1 MPLYPGRPWIQPH
14 AIRRLGRHSAD
25 TSGRFNHGMSFLILA
40 FAAGVLTI
48 VSPCILPVLPFVLAR
63 AGRPFLRNGLP
74 LLLGMALA
82 FTAVAT
88 LAAVG
93 GGWAVQANEYGRLA
107 ALGLLAAFALALM
120 FPGFADRLS
129 RPLVALGAR
138 LASSNEGG
146 GGEGGN
152 PSLLSS
158 LALGA
163 ATGLLW
169 APCAGPVLGLILT
182 GAAIQGANAGT
193 SLLLLAYAGG
203 AATSLAL
210 ALLAGGRVYA
220 LLRRSLG
227 MSQWARR
234 GMGAAVLAGVA
245 LIATG
250 LDTGLLSRLSLSSTS
265 KIEQALLNAF
275 QPQMSQ
281 EPGMGGADAEVPA
294 SETIALAAAN
304 TGAPAAPADWSGR
317 TFAPLA
323 GATGWINTPPL
334 TGADLRGKVVL
345 VDFWTY
351 SCINCLRT
359 LPYIRA
365 WADKYREAGLVV
377 VGVHSPEF
385 AFEKNEAHVRRAVKD
400 LGITYPVAIDSQHA
414 IWRGF
419 QNQSWPALY
428 FVDAQGRVRQQVFG
442 EGQYEASERLI
453 QKLLAENGKGARA
466 AGLVAVQGEGVQ
478 AAPGGRVMSGET
490 YVGHER
496 AVNFV
501 PQGGLQ
507 PDRRHGYEPG
517 AGLTLNHWTL
527 GGEWTVEAERAV
539 AAQAGARLAYRFRA
553 RDLHLVLGREAGAAP
568 VRFRVWIDGQPPG
581 KGRGTDLAADGSGVI
596 DAHRLYQLV
605 RLPAAA
611 GDHLFEIEFL
621 DPGAQV
627 YAFTFG

>member
-1 MPLYPGRPWIQPH
+1 M
-14 AIRRLGRHSAD
+14 
-25 TSGRFNHGMSFLILA
+25 TFLILA
-40 FAAGVLTI
+40 YLGGVLTI

-74 LLLGMALA
+74 MLLGMALA

-93 GGWAVQANEYGRLA
+93 GGWAVQANEYGRFA
-107 ALGLLAAFALALM
+107 ALGLLAAFALTLM
-120 FPGFADRLS
+120 FPALADRLA

-138 LASSNEGG
+138 IAES
-146 GGEGGN
+146 GEGDAATDR
-152 PSLLSS
+152 SFISS
-158 LALGA
+158 GVLGA

-182 GAAIQGANAGT
+182 GAAIQGANVGT

-210 ALLAGGRVYA
+210 SLLVGGRVYA

-227 MSQWARR
+227 VSQWARR
-234 GMGAAVLAGVA
+234 AMGAAVLAGVA

-250 LDTGLLSRLSLSSTS
+250 LDTGLLSQLSLSSTS
-265 KIEQALLNAF
+265 RIEQKLLNAL
-275 QPQMSQ
+275 QPQVQ
-281 EPGMGGADAEVPA
+281 QQPAMGGAAAAEAQAEAP
-294 SETIALAAAN
+294 ETEVIPLAAAN
-304 TGAPAAPADWSGR
+304 PEASAAPASWNDR

-334 TGADLRGKVVL
+334 AGADLRGKVVL

-365 WADKYREAGLVV
+365 WADKYKEAGLVV
-377 VGVHSPEF
+377 IGVHSPEF
-385 AFEKNEAHVRRAVKD
+385 AFEKNENNVRKAVKD
-400 LGITYPVAIDSQHA
+400 LGIAYPVAVDSDHA

-419 QNQSWPALY
+419 QNQAWPALY
-428 FVDAQGRVRQQVFG
+428 FVDAQGRVRHQLFG
-442 EGQYEASERLI
+442 EGQYAESERFI
-453 QKLLAENGKGARA
+453 QKLLAENGKGQRA

-478 AAPGGRVMSGET
+478 AAPGGRVASGET

-496 AVNFV
+496 AAGFV
-501 PQGGLQ
+501 PMGGLQ
-507 PDRRHGYEPG
+507 PDRAHGYEP
-517 AGLTLNHWTL
+517 AATLALNQWTL
-527 GGEWTVEAERAV
+527 GGQWDVQAERAV
-539 AAQAGARLAYRFRA
+539 ALQAGTRLAYRFRA

-568 VRFRVWIDGQPPG
+568 VRFRVLVDGQPPG

-605 RLPAAA
+605 RLPDSAAE
-611 GDHLFEIEFL
+611 HLFEIEFL
-621 DPGAQV
+621 DPGAQA

>member
-1 MPLYPGRPWIQPH
+1 MTL
-14 AIRRLGRHSAD
+14 
-25 TSGRFNHGMSFLILA
+25 LILA

-63 AGRPFLRNGLP
+63 ADRPFLKNGLP
-74 LLLGMALA
+74 MLLGMALA
-82 FTAVAT
+82 FTAVAS

-93 GGWAVQANEYGRLA
+93 GGWAVQANEYGRFA

-120 FPGFADRLS
+120 FPQVADHLAQ
-129 RPLVALGAR
+129 PLVALGAR
-138 LASSNEGG
+138 IVESSDGAG
-146 GGEGGN
+146 RKD
-152 PSLLSS
+152 SSFVSS
-158 LALGA
+158 LVLGL

-203 AATSLAL
+203 SATSLAL
-210 ALLAGGRVYA
+210 SLLVGGRVYA

-227 MSQWARR
+227 VSQWARR

-250 LDTGLLSRLSLSSTS
+250 LDTGLLGRLSLGSTS
-265 KIEQALLNAF
+265 RIEQALIDAFHPQAQGAPQGPRDSSMRVSNAI
-275 QPQMSQ
+275 P
-281 EPGMGGADAEVPA
+281 
-294 SETIALAAAN
+294 LAAAKAE
-304 TGAPAAPADWSGR
+304 TAPIPMAWNDS

-323 GATGWINTPPL
+323 GATGWVNTPPL
-334 TGADLRGKVVL
+334 ASADLRGKVVL

-377 VGVHSPEF
+377 LGVHSPEF
-385 AFEKNEAHVRRAVKD
+385 AFERNEDHVRRAVRE
-400 LGITYPVAIDSQHA
+400 LGIRYPVAIDSRHA

-419 QNQSWPALY
+419 ENQAWPALY

-453 QKLLAENGKGARA
+453 QKLLAEKNGTGASDT
-466 AGLVAVQGEGVQ
+466 GLVAVKGEGVQ
-478 AAPGGRVMSGET
+478 AAPGGRVLSGET

-496 AVNFV
+496 AVHFV
-501 PQGGLQ
+501 PAGGLRA
-507 PDRRHGYEPG
+507 DRTQHYE
-517 AGLTLNHWTL
+517 AAASLALNQWTL
-527 GGEWTVEAERAV
+527 GGQWTVEAERAV

-553 RDLHLVLGREAGAAP
+553 RDLHLVLGRAAGSAP
-568 VRFRVWIDGQPPG
+568 VRFRVLVDGRPPANSH
-581 KGRGTDLAADGSGVI
+581 GTDIAADGSGVI

-605 RLPAAA
+605 RFPASA

-621 DPGAQV
+621 DSGAQV

>member
-1 MPLYPGRPWIQPH
+1 
-14 AIRRLGRHSAD
+14 
-25 TSGRFNHGMSFLILA
+25 MSFLILA

-48 VSPCILPVLPFVLAR
+48 LSPCILPVLPFVLAR
-63 AGRPFLRNGLP
+63 AGRPFLQNGLP
-74 LLLGMALA
+74 MLLGMALA

-93 GGWAVQANEYGRLA
+93 GGWAVQANEYGRIA
-107 ALGLLAAFALALM
+107 ALGLLAVFALTLI
-120 FPGFADRLS
+120 FPELADRLA

-138 LASSNEGG
+138 IAASNDRSDGGALKEGFV
-146 GGEGGN
+146 
-152 PSLLSS
+152 SS
-158 LALGA
+158 LVLGV

-210 ALLAGGRVYA
+210 SLLVGGRVYA

-227 MSQWARR
+227 VSQWARR

-250 LDTGLLSRLSLSSTS
+250 LDTGLLSQLSLGSTS
-265 KIEQALLNAF
+265 RIEQTLINVF
-275 QPQMSQ
+275 QTQAPRDGPMTV
-281 EPGMGGADAEVPA
+281 ADAIP
-294 SETIALAAAN
+294 LAAAKAE
-304 TGAPAAPADWSGR
+304 TAPAPAAWQDS

-334 TGADLRGKVVL
+334 ASADLRGKVVL

-377 VGVHSPEF
+377 LGVHSPEF
-385 AFEKNEAHVRRAVKD
+385 AFEKNENNVRRAVKD
-400 LGITYPVAIDSQHA
+400 LGISYPVAIDSGHA

-419 QNQSWPALY
+419 ENQAWPALY
-428 FVDAQGRVRQQVFG
+428 FVDAQGKVRHQVFG

-453 QKLLAENGKGARA
+453 QKLLAERNGKGRGDG
-466 AGLVAVQGEGVQ
+466 GLVEVRGEGVQ
-478 AAPGGRVMSGET
+478 AAPGDRVLSGET

-501 PQGGLQ
+501 PAGGLV
-507 PDRRHGYEPG
+507 PDHAQRYEP
-517 AGLTLNHWTL
+517 AVSVALNHWTL
-527 GGEWTVEAERAV
+527 GGHWTVEAERA
-539 AAQAGARLAYRFRA
+539 AAMQAGARLAYRFRA
-553 RDLHLVLGREAGAAP
+553 RDLHLVLGRQAGKAP
-568 VRFRVWIDGQPPG
+568 VRFRVRVDGQPPAQSH
-581 KGRGTDLAADGSGVI
+581 GTDIAADGSGVI

-605 RLPAAA
+605 RLPASA

-621 DPGAQV
+621 DPGAHV

>member
-1 MPLYPGRPWIQPH
+1 M
-14 AIRRLGRHSAD
+14 
-25 TSGRFNHGMSFLILA
+25 TFLILA

-63 AGRPFLRNGLP
+63 ADKPFLRNGLP
-74 LLLGMALA
+74 LLTGMALA

-93 GGWAVQANEYGRLA
+93 GGWAVQANEYGRFA
-107 ALGLLAAFALALM
+107 ALGLLAVFALALM
-120 FPGFADRLS
+120 FPGLADRMA

-138 LASSNEGG
+138 IADSSEGGAFKDRAFASS
-146 GGEGGN
+146 
-152 PSLLSS
+152 LV
-158 LALGA
+158 LGA

-210 ALLAGGRVYA
+210 SLLVGGRVYA

-227 MSQWARR
+227 VSQWARR

-250 LDTGLLSRLSLSSTS
+250 LDTGLLSQLSLSSTS
-265 KIEQALLNAF
+265 KIEQKLIDAF
-275 QPQMSQ
+275 KPQAHE
-281 EPGMGGADAEVPA
+281 EPQAPAMAGSVPDAEVAAPKA
-294 SETIALAAAN
+294 GSAALATSTTWN
-304 TGAPAAPADWSGR
+304 DR

-323 GATGWINTPPL
+323 DATGWINSPPL

-359 LPYIRA
+359 LPYLRA
-365 WADKYREAGLVV
+365 WADKYRDAGLVV
-377 VGVHSPEF
+377 IGVHSPEF
-385 AFEKNEAHVRRAVKD
+385 AFEKNDNNVRRAVKD
-400 LGITYPVAIDSQHA
+400 LGLAYPVAVDSRHA

-419 QNQSWPALY
+419 ENQAWPALY
-428 FVDAQGRVRQQVFG
+428 FVDAQGRVRHRVFG
-442 EGQYEASERLI
+442 EGEYEASERFI
-453 QKLLAENGKGARA
+453 QKLLAENGKVTRGG
-466 AGLVAVQGEGVQ
+466 GLVAVQGEGVQ
-478 AAPGGRVMSGET
+478 AAPGERVMSGET

-496 AVNFV
+496 AANFV
-501 PQGGLQ
+501 PEEGLQ
-507 PDRRHGYEPG
+507 PDRLHGYEP
-517 AGLTLNHWTL
+517 AASVKLNHWTL

-539 AAQAGARLAYRFRA
+539 AAKAGARLAYRFRA

-568 VRFRVWIDGQPPG
+568 VRFRVLVDGRPPAQN
-581 KGRGTDLAADGSGVI
+581 RGADVAADGSGVI

-605 RLPAAA
+605 RLPASA

-621 DPGAQV
+621 DPGAHA

>member
-1 MPLYPGRPWIQPH
+1 M
-14 AIRRLGRHSAD
+14 
-25 TSGRFNHGMSFLILA
+25 TFFILA
-40 FAAGVLTI
+40 FAGGVLTI

-63 AGRPFLRNGLP
+63 AGRPFLKNGLP

-93 GGWAVQANEYGRLA
+93 GGWAVEANEYGRFA
-107 ALGLLAAFALALM
+107 ALGLLAVFALTLM
-120 FPGFADRLS
+120 FPALADRLS
-129 RPLVALGAR
+129 RPLVALGTRIA
-138 LASSNEGG
+138 ASGDAG
-146 GGEGGN
+146 A
-152 PSLLSS
+152 LKDRAFLSS
-158 LALGA
+158 LVLGA

-210 ALLAGGRVYA
+210 SLLVGGRVYA

-227 MSQWARR
+227 ASQWARR
-234 GMGAAVLAGVA
+234 GMGTAVLAGVV

-250 LDTGLLSRLSLSSTS
+250 LDTGLLSQLSLSSTS
-265 KIEQALLNAF
+265 RVEQKLINVLK
-275 QPQMSQ
+275 PQEMAHTVVDPVAPVT
-281 EPGMGGADAEVPA
+281 ETVPLVA
-294 SETIALAAAN
+294 AKFEAPSTAAARN
-304 TGAPAAPADWSGR
+304 EG

-323 GATGWINTPPL
+323 GAAGWINSPAL

-365 WADKYREAGLVV
+365 WADKYKDAGLVV

-385 AFEKNEAHVRRAVKD
+385 AFEKNEGNVRKAVKD
-400 LGITYPVAIDSQHA
+400 LGITYPVAIDSHHA

-419 QNQSWPALY
+419 HNQAWPALY
-428 FVDAQGRVRQQVFG
+428 FVDAEGRVRHQVFG
-442 EGQYEASERLI
+442 EGEYETSERFI
-453 QKLLAENGKGARA
+453 QKLLAENGKVARTD
-466 AGLVAVQGEGVQ
+466 GLVAVQGEGVQ
-478 AAPGGRVMSGET
+478 AAPGNQVLSGET

-496 AVNFV
+496 AAGFV
-501 PQGGLQ
+501 PAGGLQ
-507 PDRRHGYEPG
+507 ADRLHRYES
-517 AGLTLNHWTL
+517 AADLALNEWTL
-527 GGEWTVEAERAV
+527 SGEWTVEAERAV
-539 AAQAGARLAYRFRA
+539 VARAGARLAYRFRA

-568 VRFRVWIDGQPPG
+568 VRFRVLIDGQPPG
-581 KGRGTDLAADGSGVI
+581 KGHGTDVAADGAGVI

-605 RLPAAA
+605 RLPASA
-611 GDHLFEIEFL
+611 GEHLFEIEFL
-621 DPGAQV
+621 DPGAYA

>member
-1 MPLYPGRPWIQPH
+1 
-14 AIRRLGRHSAD
+14 
-25 TSGRFNHGMSFLILA
+25 MSFIILA
-40 FAAGVLTI
+40 FIAGVLTI
-48 VSPCILPVLPFVLAR
+48 VSPCILPVLPFVLVR

-74 LLLGMALA
+74 MLLGMALA

-93 GGWAVQANEYGRLA
+93 GGWAVQANEYGRIA
-107 ALGLLAAFALALM
+107 ALVLLAVFALTLV
-120 FPGFADRLS
+120 FPELADRLA

-138 LASSNEGG
+138 MAAS
-146 GGEGGN
+146 GEGAN
-152 PSLLSS
+152 SSWLPSLV
-158 LALGA
+158 LGA

-203 AATSLAL
+203 AAASLAL

-227 MSQWARR
+227 VSQWARR
-234 GMGAAVLAGVA
+234 AMGAAVLAGVA

-265 KIEQALLNAF
+265 RVEQALIDAF
-275 QPQMSQ
+275 HPQAQRPAREPSMSLV
-281 EPGMGGADAEVPA
+281 DAIP
-294 SETIALAAAN
+294 IAAAK
-304 TGAPAAPADWSGR
+304 AEAAPKPTMPWNDS

-323 GATGWINTPPL
+323 GASGWINTPPL
-334 TGADLRGKVVL
+334 ASADLRGKVVL

-365 WADKYREAGLVV
+365 WADKYRDAGLVV
-377 VGVHSPEF
+377 LGVHSPEF
-385 AFEKNEAHVRRAVKD
+385 AFEKNEDHVRRAVRE
-400 LGITYPVAIDSQHA
+400 LGIRYPVAIDSRHA

-419 QNQSWPALY
+419 ENQAWPALY

-453 QKLLAENGKGARA
+453 QKLLAERNGTGASDT
-466 AGLVAVQGEGVQ
+466 GLVAVKGEGVQ
-478 AAPGGRVMSGET
+478 AAPGDRVLSGET

-496 AVNFV
+496 AVHFV
-501 PQGGLQ
+501 PAGGLRA
-507 PDRRHGYEPG
+507 DRTQHYE
-517 AGLTLNHWTL
+517 AAASLALNQWTL
-527 GGEWTVEAERAV
+527 GGQWTVEAERAV

-553 RDLHLVLGREAGAAP
+553 RDLHLVLGRQAGTAP
-568 VRFRVWIDGQPPG
+568 VRFRVLVDGKPPVQNH
-581 KGRGTDLAADGSGVI
+581 GTDIAADGSGVI

-605 RLPAAA
+605 RLPASA

-621 DPGAQV
+621 DPGAHV

>member
-1 MPLYPGRPWIQPH
+1 MTL
-14 AIRRLGRHSAD
+14 
-25 TSGRFNHGMSFLILA
+25 LILA
-40 FAAGVLTI
+40 FLGGVLTI

-63 AGRPFLRNGLP
+63 AGRPFLKNGLP
-74 LLLGMALA
+74 MLLGMVLT

-93 GGWAVQANEYGRLA
+93 GGWAVQANEYGRFA
-107 ALGLLAAFALALM
+107 ALALLAVFALTLM
-120 FPGFADRLS
+120 FPGLADRLS

-138 LASSNEGG
+138 IAASSDGG
-146 GGEGGN
+146 ALKD
-152 PSLLSS
+152 SAFASS
-158 LALGA
+158 LVLGA

-169 APCAGPVLGLILT
+169 APCAGPVLGLIFT
-182 GAAIQGANAGT
+182 GAAIQGANVGS

-210 ALLAGGRVYA
+210 SLLVGGRVYA

-227 MSQWARR
+227 ASQWARR

-250 LDTGLLSRLSLSSTS
+250 LDTGLLSQLSLRSTS
-265 KIEQALLNAF
+265 KIEQSLIDTLRPQAMNPAFVEAEAPAPEAAPLVAVKQANAK
-275 QPQMSQ
+275 
-281 EPGMGGADAEVPA
+281 
-294 SETIALAAAN
+294 
-304 TGAPAAPADWSGR
+304 APAAWNEA

-323 GATGWINTPPL
+323 GATGWINSPAL

-365 WADKYREAGLVV
+365 WADKYKDAGLVV
-377 VGVHSPEF
+377 LGVHSPEF
-385 AFEKNEAHVRRAVKD
+385 AFEKNEDNVRRAVKD
-400 LGITYPVAIDSQHA
+400 LGITFPVAVDSRHA
-414 IWRGF
+414 VWRGF
-419 QNQSWPALY
+419 ENQAWPALH
-428 FVDAQGRVRQQVFG
+428 FVDAQGKVRHQVLG
-442 EGQYEASERLI
+442 EGRYEESERVI
-453 QKLLAENGKGARA
+453 QKLLAEAGRSTGAG
-466 AGLVAVQGEGVQ
+466 GLVSVRGEGVQ
-478 AAPGGRVMSGET
+478 AAPGDRVLSGET

-496 AVNFV
+496 ASGFV
-501 PQGGLQ
+501 PAGGLQ
-507 PDRRHGYEPG
+507 ADRSHRYEP
-517 AGLTLNHWTL
+517 AASLPLNRWTL

-539 AAQAGARLAYRFRA
+539 AVNAGARLAYRFRA
-553 RDLHLVLGREAGAAP
+553 RDLHLVLGHEARGGA
-568 VRFRVWIDGQPPG
+568 VRFRILIDGKPPLNSH
-581 KGRGTDLAADGSGVI
+581 GTDVAADGTGLI

-621 DPGAQV
+621 DPGAYV

>member
-1 MPLYPGRPWIQPH
+1 
-14 AIRRLGRHSAD
+14 
-25 TSGRFNHGMSFLILA
+25 MSFLILA

-48 VSPCILPVLPFVLAR
+48 LSPCILPVLPFVLAR
-63 AGRPFLRNGLP
+63 ADRPFLKNGLP
-74 LLLGMALA
+74 MLLGMALA
-82 FTAVAT
+82 FSAVAT

-93 GGWAVQANEYGRLA
+93 GGWAVQANEYGRIA
-107 ALGLLAAFALALM
+107 ALGLLAVFALTLI
-120 FPGFADRLS
+120 FPELADRLA

-138 LASSNEGG
+138 IAASNDRSDGG
-146 GGEGGN
+146 ALKDGFV
-152 PSLLSS
+152 SS
-158 LALGA
+158 LVLGV

-210 ALLAGGRVYA
+210 SLLVGGRVYA

-227 MSQWARR
+227 VSQWARR

-250 LDTGLLSRLSLSSTS
+250 LDTGLLSQLSLGSTS
-265 KIEQALLNAF
+265 RIEQTLINVF
-275 QPQMSQ
+275 QTQAPRDGPMTVT
-281 EPGMGGADAEVPA
+281 DAIP
-294 SETIALAAAN
+294 LAAAKAE
-304 TGAPAAPADWSGR
+304 TAPAPAAWQDS

-334 TGADLRGKVVL
+334 ASADLRGKVVL

-377 VGVHSPEF
+377 LGVHSPEF
-385 AFEKNEAHVRRAVKD
+385 AFEKNENNVRRAVKD
-400 LGITYPVAIDSQHA
+400 LGISYPVAIDSGHA

-419 QNQSWPALY
+419 ENQAWPALY
-428 FVDAQGRVRQQVFG
+428 FVDAQGKVRHQVFG

-453 QKLLAENGKGARA
+453 QKLLAERNGKGRGDG
-466 AGLVAVQGEGVQ
+466 GLVEVRGEGVQ
-478 AAPGGRVMSGET
+478 AAPGDRVLSGET

-501 PQGGLQ
+501 PAGGLV
-507 PDRRHGYEPG
+507 PDHAQRYEP
-517 AGLTLNHWTL
+517 AASVALNHWTL
-527 GGEWTVEAERAV
+527 GGHWTVEAERA
-539 AAQAGARLAYRFRA
+539 AAMQAGARLAYRFRA
-553 RDLHLVLGREAGAAP
+553 RDLHLVLGRQAGAAP
-568 VRFRVWIDGQPPG
+568 VRFRVRVDGQPPAQNH
-581 KGRGTDLAADGSGVI
+581 GTDIAADGSGVI
-596 DAHRLYQLV
+596 DAHRLHQLV
-605 RLPAAA
+605 RLPASA

-621 DPGAQV
+621 DPGAHV

>member
-1 MPLYPGRPWIQPH
+1 MTQRGYEQTLQSRLSRNRGRLTTLDP
-14 AIRRLGRHSAD
+14 D
-25 TSGRFNHGMSFLILA
+25 MTFLILA
-40 FAAGVLTI
+40 YLAGVLTI

-63 AGRPFLRNGLP
+63 AGRPFLHNGLP

-120 FPGFADRLS
+120 FPELADRLAG
-129 RPLVALGAR
+129 PLVALGAR
-138 LASSNEGG
+138 MASFNE

-158 LALGA
+158 LVLGA

-193 SLLLLAYAGG
+193 SLLLLAYGGG

-210 ALLAGGRVYA
+210 SLLAGGRVYA
-220 LLRRSLG
+220 LMRRSLG
-227 MSQWARR
+227 ASQWARR

-265 KIEQALLNAF
+265 RIEQKLLDAF
-275 QPQMSQ
+275 QPRAAQAQ
-281 EPGMGGADAEVPA
+281 DMGGGTDADAEVPA
-294 SETIALAAAN
+294 PEAIALAAAN
-304 TGAPAAPADWSGR
+304 TGAPAVPADWSGR

-385 AFEKNEAHVRRAVKD
+385 AFEKNEGHVRRAVKD
-400 LGITYPVAIDSQHA
+400 LGISYPVAVDSNHA

-428 FVDAQGRVRQQVFG
+428 FVDAQGRVRHQVFG

-453 QKLLAENGKGARA
+453 QKLLAENGKGARD
-466 AGLVAVQGEGVQ
+466 AGLVAVHGEGVQ
-478 AAPGGRVMSGET
+478 AAPGDRVMSGET

-501 PQGGLQ
+501 PAGGLQ
-507 PDRRHGYEPG
+507 PDRRRGYEPA
-517 AGLTLNHWTL
+517 AGITLNHWTL

-539 AAQAGARLAYRFRA
+539 AAKAGARLAYRFRA

-568 VRFRVWIDGQPPG
+568 VRFRVRIDGRPPG
-581 KGRGTDLAADGSGVI
+581 RSRGTDLAADGSGVI

>member
-1 MPLYPGRPWIQPH
+1 M
-14 AIRRLGRHSAD
+14 
-25 TSGRFNHGMSFLILA
+25 TFLILA
-40 FAAGVLTI
+40 YIAGVLTI

-63 AGRPFLRNGLP
+63 ADRPFLKNGLSM
-74 LLLGMALA
+74 LLGMALA
-82 FTAVAT
+82 FTAVAS

-93 GGWAVQANEYGRLA
+93 GGWAVQANEYGRFA
-107 ALGLLAAFALALM
+107 ALGLLAVFALTLM
-120 FPGFADRLS
+120 FPGLADRLA

-138 LASSNEGG
+138 IADSSEGGALKDRAFASS
-146 GGEGGN
+146 
-152 PSLLSS
+152 LV
-158 LALGA
+158 LGA

-182 GAAIQGANAGT
+182 GAAIQGANVGT

-210 ALLAGGRVYA
+210 SLLVGGRVYA

-227 MSQWARR
+227 VSQWARR

-250 LDTGLLSRLSLSSTS
+250 LDTGLLSQLSLNSTS
-265 KIEQALLNAF
+265 RIEQKLVDVLK
-275 QPQMSQ
+275 PQ
-281 EPGMGGADAEVPA
+281 EPAMGRSAVEP
-294 SETIALAAAN
+294 E
-304 TGAPAAPADWSGR
+304 APAREAVPQATASLVAAKLDTASAPAGWNEA

-323 GATGWINTPPL
+323 GATGWINSPPL
-334 TGADLRGKVVL
+334 AGADLRGKVVL
-345 VDFWTY
+345 FDFWTY

-365 WADKYREAGLVV
+365 WADKYKDAGLVV

-385 AFEKNEAHVRRAVKD
+385 AFEKNDNNVRKAVKD
-400 LGITYPVAIDSQHA
+400 LGITYPVAVDSRHA

-419 QNQSWPALY
+419 DNQAWPALY
-428 FVDAQGRVRQQVFG
+428 FADAQGRVRKQVFG
-442 EGQYEASERLI
+442 EGQYEESERFI
-453 QKLLAENGKGARA
+453 QKLLAENGNTTRA
-466 AGLVAVQGEGVQ
+466 GGLVAVHGEGVQ
-478 AAPGGRVMSGET
+478 AAPGNRVLSGET

-501 PQGGLQ
+501 PAGGLQ
-507 PDRRHGYEPG
+507 PDRPHGYEP
-517 AGLTLNHWTL
+517 AASVALNHWTL
-527 GGEWTVEAERAV
+527 GGEWTVQAERAV
-539 AAQAGARLAYRFRA
+539 TASAGARLMYRFRA
-553 RDLHLVLGREAGAAP
+553 RDLHLVLGREDGAAP
-568 VRFRVWIDGQPPG
+568 VRFRVRVDGQPPAG
-581 KGRGTDLAADGSGVI
+581 GRGTDVAADGGGVI

-605 RLPAAA
+605 RLPASA

-621 DPGAQV
+621 DPGAHA

>member
-1 MPLYPGRPWIQPH
+1 M
-14 AIRRLGRHSAD
+14 
-25 TSGRFNHGMSFLILA
+25 TFLLLA

-74 LLLGMALA
+74 LLLGMALS

-107 ALGLLAAFALALM
+107 ALGLLAAFALTLM
-120 FPGFADRLS
+120 FPGFADWLS

-138 LASSNEGG
+138 LASSSE
-146 GGEGGN
+146 GGEGGASGD

-158 LALGA
+158 LLLGA

-210 ALLAGGRVYA
+210 SLLAGGRVYA

-227 MSQWARR
+227 ISQWARR

-250 LDTGLLSRLSLSSTS
+250 LDTGLLSRLSLGSTS
-265 KIEQALLNAF
+265 KIEQTLINTF
-275 QPQMSQ
+275 QAREPQEAQMTS
-281 EPGMGGADAEVPA
+281 PDAA
-294 SETIALAAAN
+294 T
-304 TGAPAAPADWSGR
+304 PAAWNDS

-334 TGADLRGKVVL
+334 AGADLRGKVVL

-385 AFEKNEAHVRRAVKD
+385 AFEKNEGHVRLAVKD
-400 LGITYPVAIDSQHA
+400 LGINYPVAIDSNHA
-414 IWRGF
+414 VWRGF
-419 QNQSWPALY
+419 ENQSWPALY
-428 FVDAQGRVRQQVFG
+428 FVDAQGRVRHQVVG

-453 QKLLAENGKGARA
+453 QKLLAENGKGARGD
-466 AGLVAVQGEGVQ
+466 GLVTVQGEGVQ
-478 AAPGGRVMSGET
+478 AAPGDRVMSGET

-496 AVNFV
+496 AANFV
-501 PQGGLQ
+501 PEGGLQ
-507 PDRRHGYEPG
+507 PDRRHGYEP
-517 AGLTLNHWTL
+517 ATRVRLNRWTL

-568 VRFRVWIDGQPPG
+568 VRFRVRIDGQPPG
-581 KGRGTDLAADGSGVI
+581 KGRGTDIAADGSGVI

-605 RLPAAA
+605 RLPASA

>member
-1 MPLYPGRPWIQPH
+1 
-14 AIRRLGRHSAD
+14 
-25 TSGRFNHGMSFLILA
+25 MSFLILA

-63 AGRPFLRNGLP
+63 AGKPFLRNGLP
-74 LLLGMALA
+74 MLLGMALA
-82 FTAVAT
+82 FTSVAT

-93 GGWAVQANEYGRLA
+93 GGWAVQANEYGRIA
-107 ALGLLAAFALALM
+107 ALGLLAVFALTLL
-120 FPGFADRLS
+120 FPQLADRLA

-138 LASSNEGG
+138 IASSGE

-158 LALGA
+158 LVLGV

-210 ALLAGGRVYA
+210 SLLVGGRVYA

-227 MSQWARR
+227 ISQWARR
-234 GMGAAVLAGVA
+234 AMGAAVLAGVA

-250 LDTGLLSRLSLSSTS
+250 LDTGLLSRLSLGSTS
-265 KIEQALLNAF
+265 RIEQTLINVF
-275 QPQMSQ
+275 QAQAPRDGQMTV
-281 EPGMGGADAEVPA
+281 ADAIPLAAAKAETAPVPA
-294 SETIALAAAN
+294 SIPTAWQ
-304 TGAPAAPADWSGR
+304 DS

-323 GATGWINTPPL
+323 GATGWINTTPL
-334 TGADLRGKVVL
+334 AGADLRGKVVL

-377 VGVHSPEF
+377 LGVHSPEF
-385 AFEKNEAHVRRAVKD
+385 AFEKNEGNVRRAVKD
-400 LGITYPVAIDSQHA
+400 LGIQYPVAIDSRHA

-419 QNQSWPALY
+419 ENQAWPALY
-428 FVDAQGRVRQQVFG
+428 FVDAQGRVRHQVFG

-453 QKLLAENGKGARA
+453 QKLLAERSGQGMRD
-466 AGLVAVQGEGVQ
+466 AGLVAVRGEGVQ
-478 AAPGGRVMSGET
+478 AAPGERVLSGET

-501 PQGGLQ
+501 PAGGLQ
-507 PDRRHGYEPG
+507 ADRAQRYE
-517 AGLTLNHWTL
+517 AAASVALNHWTL
-527 GGEWTVEAERAV
+527 GGQWLVEAERAV
-539 AAQAGARLAYRFRA
+539 ALQAGARLAYRFRA
-553 RDLHLVLGREAGAAP
+553 RDLHLVLGRDAGAAP
-568 VRFRVWIDGQPPG
+568 VRFRVLVDGKPPAQSHG
-581 KGRGTDLAADGSGVI
+581 SDIAADGSGVI

-605 RLPAAA
+605 RLPASA